1 MEASGDD
8 LPQSD
13 DLAWESM
20 DIVFDIYRGGRGI
33 EILHV
38 SELTCPLAS
47 IGNSVD
53 TMLAASVENSD
64 LLIAGASK
72 STGAMKNSDM

>member
-1 MEASGDD
+1 MSQV
-8 LPQSD
+8 P
-13 DLAWESM
+13 
-20 DIVFDIYRGGRGI
+20 
-33 EILHV
+33 
-38 SELTCPLAS
+38 ELTCPLAS